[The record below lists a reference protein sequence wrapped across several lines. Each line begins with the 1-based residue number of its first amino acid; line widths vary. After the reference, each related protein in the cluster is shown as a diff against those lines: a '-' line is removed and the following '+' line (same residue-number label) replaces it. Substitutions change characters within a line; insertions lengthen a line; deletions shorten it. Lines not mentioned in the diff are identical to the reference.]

1 MEERQKHFE
10 RPTTNRPPSLVNL
23 GLLTVTIAVVGG
35 ALGFWAMQALSWNNT
50 SLNPL
55 GELNRNITV
64 NLEQPL
70 TDLARKYE
78 QSVAGVYTAKAI
90 APKLEQMTFTSEDY
104 LGAATVV
111 TSDGWLMSTDQV
123 VKTGKEMIVLND
135 KIYPIKEMKADEFSN
150 LVFVKIEANFLQP
163 IDFQLT
169 SKLAVA
175 ETVFTNFDVPQAIE
189 HAFYRDYLAHEHYQ
203 IDQYLSTDKVDYYL
217 RLGGDQTESTNLA
230 ATPFFNVKGDVLGV
244 FYQVKEDKLLIP
256 AEYLKQAVKTL
267 LSQTKRPNLGLYYF
281 DFENQAGFTEK
292 GHLLYHAQL
301 SAVTANSVAAK
312 AGLKVGDQVLAV
324 NNEVISAER
333 SLTSIIQSYRPG
345 DKILLKIS
353 RNDLE
358 QEIEVQL

>member
-1 MEERQKHFE
+1 MEDKQKHFE

-35 ALGFWAMQALSWNNT
+35 ALGFWAMQALSWDKT
-50 SLNPL
+50 GLNPL
-55 GELNRNITV
+55 GDFNRNITV

-90 APKLEQMTFTSEDY
+90 LPKLKQMTFISEDY

-123 VKTGKEMIVLND
+123 VKTGKEMIVLGEQ
-135 KIYPIKEMKADEFSN
+135 IYPIKEIKSDEFSN

-169 SKLAVA
+169 SKLAVG
-175 ETVFTNFDVPQAIE
+175 ETVFTNFDLPQAIE

-203 IDQYLSTDKVDYYL
+203 IEQYLSTDKVDYYL
-217 RLGGDQTESTNLA
+217 RLGDQGENSNLA
-230 ATPFFNVKGDVLGV
+230 GTPFFNVKGDVLGV
-244 FYQVKEDKLLIP
+244 FYQVKQDKLLIP
-256 AEYLKQAVKTL
+256 AEYLKQAVKSL
-267 LSQTKRPNLGLYYF
+267 LAQTSRPSLGLYYF
-281 DFENQAGFTEK
+281 DFENQAGFKQK
-292 GHLLYHAQL
+292 GHLLYHSQL
-301 SAVTANSVAAK
+301 SAVTSNSLAAK
-312 AGLKVGDQVLAV
+312 AGLKIGDQVLAV
-324 NNEVISAER
+324 NNEVVSAER
-333 SLTSIIQSYRPG
+333 SLTSIIQNYRPG

-353 RNDLE
+353 RNELE
-358 QEIEVQL
+358 QEIEIQL

>member
-1 MEERQKHFE
+1 MEERQPHFE

-23 GLLTVTIAVVGG
+23 GLLTVTIAVIGG

-55 GELNRNITV
+55 GEFNRNITV

-90 APKLEQMTFTSEDY
+90 LPKLKQVTFTADDY

-135 KIYPIKEMKADEFSN
+135 KIYPIKEIKSDEFSN

-217 RLGGDQTESTNLA
+217 RLGDQAESANLA

-244 FYQVKEDKLLIP
+244 FYQVKQDKLLIP
-256 AEYLKQAVKTL
+256 AEYLKQAVKIL
-267 LSQTKRPNLGLYYF
+267 LSQTSRPSLGLYYF
-281 DFENQAGFTEK
+281 DFENQAGFNQK
-292 GHLLYHAQL
+292 GHLLYHSQL
-301 SAVTANSVAAK
+301 SAVTPNSLAAK
-312 AGLKVGDQVLAV
+312 AGLKVGDQVIAV
-324 NNEVISAER
+324 NNEVITAER
-333 SLTSIIQSYRPG
+333 SLTSIIQSYRSG

-353 RNDLE
+353 RNELE